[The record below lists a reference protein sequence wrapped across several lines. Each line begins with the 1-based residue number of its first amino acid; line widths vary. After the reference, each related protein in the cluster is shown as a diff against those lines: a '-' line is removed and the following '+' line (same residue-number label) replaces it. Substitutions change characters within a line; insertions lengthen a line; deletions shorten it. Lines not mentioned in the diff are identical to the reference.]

1 MATTADFRTGMCIYH
16 NNDIWQILDF
26 QHVKMQQRRP
36 IVRTKIKNLSTAK
49 VLEVTFS
56 AGDKVDDVRV
66 ERRVLQYLYKDE
78 SGYTFMDQT
87 TYDQITI
94 DSSMVSS
101 ADLLK
106 EGQEVE
112 ILFAAEDEKP
122 LLVELPPFVVLEVTY
137 TEPGVRGDTATN
149 VTKPA
154 KVETGAEIAVPIFV
168 DTGEKIK
175 VDTRTHAYVERVK

>member
-1 MATTADFRTGMCIYH
+1 MATTADFRNGMCIYY
-16 NNDIWQILDF
+16 NNEIWQILDF

-36 IVRTKIKNLSTAK
+36 IVRTKLKNLTTSK

-56 AGDKVDDVRV
+56 AGDKVDEVRV
-66 ERRVLQYLYKDE
+66 ERRKVQFLYKDD
-78 SGYTFMDQT
+78 SGYTFMDQD
-87 TYDQITI
+87 TYDQFTLNE
-94 DSSMVSS
+94 SMVPSS
-101 ADLLK
+101 DLLK

-112 ILFAAEDEKP
+112 ILFQAETEQP
-122 LLVELPPFVVLEVTY
+122 LLVELPPFVILEVAY

-154 KVETGAEIAVPIFV
+154 RLETGAEVAVPLFV

-175 VDTRTHAYVERVK
+175 VDTRSRSYVERVK

>member
-1 MATTADFRTGMCIYH
+1 MATTADFRTGMCIRY
-16 NNDIWQILDF
+16 NNDTWQILEF

-36 IVRTKIKNLSTAK
+36 IVRTKLKNLSTGK

-66 ERRVLQYLYKDE
+66 ERRVFQFLYKDE
-78 SGYTFMDQT
+78 SGLTFMDQT

-94 DSSMVSS
+94 DGKMVASH
-101 ADLLK
+101 DLLK

-112 ILFAAEDEKP
+112 ILFEAETERP
-122 LLVELPPFVVLEVTY
+122 LLVELPPFVILEVTY

-154 KVETGAEIAVPIFV
+154 KVETGAEVAVPLFV
-168 DTGEKIK
+168 GTGEKIK
-175 VDTRTHAYVERVK
+175 VDTRTHEYVERVK

>member
-1 MATTADFRTGMCIYH
+1 MITTADFRNGMCIRY
-16 NNDIWQILDF
+16 NNDTWQILDF

-36 IVRTKIKNLSTAK
+36 IVRTRLKNLSTGK

-66 ERRVLQYLYKDE
+66 ERRVFQFLYKDE
-78 SGYTFMDQT
+78 SGITLMDQT
-87 TYDQITI
+87 TYDQITV
-94 DSSMVSS
+94 DPKMMSSP
-101 ADLLK
+101 DLMK

-112 ILFAAEDEKP
+112 VLFEAETERP
-122 LLVELPPFVVLEVTY
+122 ILVELPPFVILEVTY

-154 KVETGAEIAVPIFV
+154 KVETGAEVAVPLFV
-168 DTGEKIK
+168 NTGEKIK
-175 VDTRTHAYVERVK
+175 VDTRTHSYVERVK